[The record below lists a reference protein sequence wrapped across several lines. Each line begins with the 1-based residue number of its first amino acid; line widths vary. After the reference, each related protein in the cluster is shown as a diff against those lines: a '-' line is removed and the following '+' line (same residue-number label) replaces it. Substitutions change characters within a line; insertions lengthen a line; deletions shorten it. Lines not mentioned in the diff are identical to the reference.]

1 MIHPIKRMGKKY
13 ILDSGERN
21 IGRRNAIVKK
31 LAISFITFN
40 RAKHIKEDLDRIV
53 KPTKDLNI
61 DIYIYDGSTNLH
73 TKYVVNNFLNNGYD
87 HIHYFHIENTIADSV
102 TQRLS
107 KALFEPDAEYV
118 WLCGDKFVI
127 NPNYYNEILSYIDK
141 SYDIITIYEKIL
153 KGTREFEDVSGFAD
167 YAIVPVTQF
176 GSTIIKKKLIEL
188 YSIKKARKNIA
199 AFGVQFIFLL
209 AIGNCKIFKGVVID
223 GGEQATVLSKFLT
236 RSGSLSSMWNSW
248 IKDWYK
254 FIDLL
259 PDAYNSVKEGL
270 YNRPDLQMGFFSI
283 KELLRQRSEEQFDWK
298 KFIEYR
304 KFVKKVIV
312 LPSIIVFGIAI
323 LPKGLAGYL
332 YKIKK

>member
-1 MIHPIKRMGKKY
+1 M
-13 ILDSGERN
+13 
-21 IGRRNAIVKK
+21 
-31 LAISFITFN
+31 
-40 RAKHIKEDLDRIV
+40 
-53 KPTKDLNI
+53 
-61 DIYIYDGSTNLH
+61 
-73 TKYVVNNFLNNGYD
+73 
-87 HIHYFHIENTIADSV
+87 
-102 TQRLS
+102 
-107 KALFEPDAEYV
+107 
-118 WLCGDKFVI
+118 
-127 NPNYYNEILSYIDK
+127 SYIDK

-283 KELLRQRSEEQFDWK
+283 KELLRQRSEEQFDWN
-298 KFIEYR
+298 IEN
-304 KFVKKVIV
+304 
-312 LPSIIVFGIAI
+312 L
-323 LPKGLAGYL
+323 
-332 YKIKK
+332 

>member
-1 MIHPIKRMGKKY
+1 M
-13 ILDSGERN
+13 
-21 IGRRNAIVKK
+21 
-31 LAISFITFN
+31 
-40 RAKHIKEDLDRIV
+40 
-53 KPTKDLNI
+53 
-61 DIYIYDGSTNLH
+61 
-73 TKYVVNNFLNNGYD
+73 
-87 HIHYFHIENTIADSV
+87 
-102 TQRLS
+102 
-107 KALFEPDAEYV
+107 
-118 WLCGDKFVI
+118 
-127 NPNYYNEILSYIDK
+127 
-141 SYDIITIYEKIL
+141 
-153 KGTREFEDVSGFAD
+153 
-167 YAIVPVTQF
+167 
-176 GSTIIKKKLIEL
+176 IEL

-270 YNRPDLQMGFFSI
+270 YDRPDLQMGFFSV
-283 KELLRQRSEEQFDWK
+283 KELLRQRSEEQFDGK
-298 KFIEYR
+298 KCIEYR
-304 KFVKKVIV
+304 KYVKKVIV